1 MVKAYRDVAYPRHQ
15 RKIGCAC
22 KSMLLNQQNMHTY
35 NQKQSLPGQCSKWL
49 ERSNSVMLQA
59 II

>member
-1 MVKAYRDVAYPRHQ
+1 MVKAYRDVAYAKHQ
-15 RKIGCAC
+15 RKIGCTIRYAIY
-22 KSMLLNQQNMHTY
+22 QQNMHTY
-35 NQKQSLPGQCSKWL
+35 NLKQSFLGQCSKRL